1 MPYFGEELSPMK
13 KMVFA
18 AGVLLTLGSAIG
30 ASAQMTG
37 GAGSG
42 VGSGPPGD
50 LPNGGLGTMN
60 APATNQSNTVLPP
73 SAGLPDQS
81 GTGLTAGPSTAMGR
95 SANGAAGAYN
105 KDDLGVSQATAPI
118 ARREPGVG
126 FSDRDIGGH
135 GRALDSTVLG
145 TGTGT
150 GDGLI
155 TGSGAQIH

>member
-1 MPYFGEELSPMK
+1 MK
-13 KMVFA
+13 KTVFA
-18 AGVLLTLGSAIG
+18 AVAVLALGIAAG

-42 VGSGPPGD
+42 IGSGPPGA

-60 APATNQSNTVLPP
+60 EPATNQSNTVLPP
-73 SAGLPDQS
+73 SASLPDQS
-81 GTGLTAGPSTAMGR
+81 GTGLTTGPDTALGK
-95 SANGAAGAYN
+95 SANGTDAGAYN
-105 KDDLGVSQATAPI
+105 KDDLGVNQARGPVE
-118 ARREPGVG
+118 RRAPGVG

-135 GRALDSTVLG
+135 GAGLDSTGLG
-145 TGTGT
+145 TDASS